1 MLQTSTIF
9 QFHNG
14 TIKTNGRMVEGTAIV
29 LFQFHNGTIKTQQMM
44 ERPLLMLF
52 ISIP

>member
-1 MLQTSTIF
+1 MLLVEHHQIF

-29 LFQFHNGTIKTQQMM
+29 LFQFHNGTIKTH
-44 ERPLLMLF
+44 RHL
-52 ISIP
+52 